1 MTFVHAAFYAA
12 GFTVRMLWLCVLP
25 VIGLAAVLGVTL
37 A

>member
-1 MTFVHAAFYAA
+1 MTFVHAAFYVA
-12 GFTVRMLWLCVLP
+12 GFAVRIAWLCVLP